1 LNDAVSVQSHDHAFR
16 ERFDSRPRGS
26 SMRTLFRGYAPF
38 ILAIGMAFAALA
50 LNASAAMAQKRFAFV
65 IGNGG
70 YASVPKLPN
79 ALNDAAA
86 TRSVLQEAGFD
97 VVPATDASLAGLR
110 SALDVFIDKVRQG
123 GPGTTAL
130 VYYAGHAV
138 QLDGSNYLLPVDIRP
153 ETSAGIPNQSL
164 SLSDILRR
172 LDAAG
177 ALSKIVILDACRDNP
192 FAARE
197 LSRGLALQLVDGASD
212 GIRSEA
218 GLARVDSRS
227 GTFVAFSTSPGS
239 AAADGTGS
247 NSPFT
252 TAFLKE
258 VREPGLPVEQ
268 LFRRIRLSVH
278 DATSGVQIPWDT
290 SSLITDFSFFQRPPG
305 STAAPQTQAA
315 TTGSVSLV
323 TRPTAAALR
332 SMASADAYRAAI
344 AWDRRDIY
352 RSVLDIRPD
361 DERALRLHRILEQ
374 RTEETTWS
382 ETVKAGDAESFRLF
396 ARLYPGSSHVGDAL
410 RLASTAPSRNRVQAA
425 AMCPVCPALEP
436 RTRRTDFTPR
446 GSAPIQFGA
455 PQRQPDAPRLVAVR
469 NARYAPPPLPAEI
482 VEVPVLPA
490 GAATASPE
498 RPRWTGFYVG
508 GHVGGGR
515 QKSDT
520 RIGGYGPQD
529 EVATSIQAGNVA
541 SVLSPSG
548 QSAIAGAQAGFNYQ
562 MGAFVLGAETDLAA
576 MHLGGRKVST
586 VNPFG
591 VQVSTQTENEL
602 FSMGTVRARAG
613 VAFGDLL
620 VFATGG
626 YAYGRLGQSGSISP
640 VPTNNPT
647 YVGSNS
653 GMAGGWTLG
662 GGIEYALGPAL
673 SLKLDYLHY
682 DLGTQR
688 LVLGETQGFF
698 SDEFATMRSRT
709 KGDLVRAGV
718 NVGF

>member
-1 LNDAVSVQSHDHAFR
+1 
-16 ERFDSRPRGS
+16 
-26 SMRTLFRGYAPF
+26 MRIVFRGYAPF
-38 ILAIGMAFAALA
+38 IIAIGLAFAACA
-50 LNASAAMAQKRFAFV
+50 MSASAAMAQKRFAFV

-110 SALDVFIDKVRQG
+110 SALDIFIDKVRQAG
-123 GPGTTAL
+123 RGTTAL

-239 AAADGTGS
+239 AAADGTGA

-290 SSLITDFSFFQRPPG
+290 SSLITDFSFFQR
-305 STAAPQTQAA
+305 AAASATSPQTPAA
-315 TTGSVSLV
+315 ALGTVSLV
-323 TRPTAAALR
+323 TRPTTATLR
-332 SMASADAYRAAI
+332 SMSPADAYRAAI

-374 RTEETTWS
+374 RTEETAWS
-382 ETVKAGDAESFRLF
+382 ETVRAGDAESLRLF

-410 RLASTAPSRNRVQAA
+410 RLAASARSRNRVQTA

-446 GSAPIQFGA
+446 GSEPIRVEA
-455 PQRQPDAPRLVAVR
+455 PQRQPTTPRAVAVR
-469 NARYAPPPLPAEI
+469 GARYAPPPPGA

-490 GAATASPE
+490 LPDRS
-498 RPRWTGFYVG
+498 RWTGFYVG
-508 GHVGGGR
+508 GHIGGGR

-541 SVLSPSG
+541 SELSPSG
-548 QSAIAGAQAGFNYQ
+548 QRGIAGAQVGFNYQ
-562 MGAFVLGAETDLAA
+562 MGAFVLGAETDFAA
-576 MHLGGRKVST
+576 MHLGGRKLST

-591 VQVSTQTENEL
+591 VQVSTQAENEL
-602 FSMGTVRARAG
+602 FTMGTVRARAG

-626 YAYGRLGQSGSISP
+626 YAYGHLGQSGSITP

-647 YVGSNS
+647 YVGTNP
-653 GMAGGWTLG
+653 GMVGGWTLG
-662 GGIEYALGPAL
+662 GGVEYALGPAI

-688 LVLGETQGFF
+688 LILGETQGFF
-698 SDEFATMRSRT
+698 TDEFATMRSRT